1 MSDYIQK
8 SHGYTVT
15 ITASVLECVN
25 RFKGIYV
32 IEIITTSVASLNNVL
47 PLLLNDL
54 STGGLRLGSI
64 TIKLCSM
71 ECTEMQ
77 STDSDKQDT
86 KFNPLVLAVT
96 ILAILIMIIVTILLL
111 VVVRAMYVYFNHKC
125 AKLIF
130 KSNTS

>member
-1 MSDYIQK
+1 MSDYIQR

-25 RFKGIYV
+25 RFKGIYE
-32 IEIITTSVASLNNVL
+32 IEIITISEGSLNEIL

-54 STGGLRLGSI
+54 SAEGLHLGGI

-71 ECTEMQ
+71 ECTVMQ

-86 KFNPLVLAVT
+86 KFNPSVLAVT
-96 ILAILIMIIVTILLL
+96 ILTILIVIVAATILLL
-111 VVVRAMYVYFNHKC
+111 LVLVYIWHR
-125 AKLIF
+125 
-130 KSNTS
+130 